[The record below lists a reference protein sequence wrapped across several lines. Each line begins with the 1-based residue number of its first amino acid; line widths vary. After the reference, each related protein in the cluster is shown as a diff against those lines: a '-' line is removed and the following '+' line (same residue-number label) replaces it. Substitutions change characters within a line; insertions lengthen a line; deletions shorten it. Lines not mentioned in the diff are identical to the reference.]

1 MIKCWF
7 SKLFF
12 QGCILVFNIPSSC
25 QSQGPSRI
33 VCVNPSA
40 LLNCIAGVL
49 CETDP
54 REFVPQFVKAGKVER
69 FWPTGA
75 RPNEW
80 TLRAAIGDIVNNGFV
95 RESVVPLCFQVRVP
109 LDLQVVVVTMLSV
122 ASVVYSL
129 QASSLLGQLQED
141 WGNPRPPAADV
152 KESLLAGCVVCIFCC
167 LFASNHPVMMVILCI
182 LVFM

>member
-1 MIKCWF
+1 M
-7 SKLFF
+7 
-12 QGCILVFNIPSSC
+12 VFNIPSSC
-25 QSQGPSRI
+25 QNQGPSKI

-54 REFVPQFVKAGKVER
+54 REFVPQFVKAGKVEK

-80 TLRAAIGDIVNNGFV
+80 TLRAAIADIVSKGFV

-109 LDLQVVVVTMLSV
+109 LDLHVLTMLSV
-122 ASVVYSL
+122 ASI
-129 QASSLLGQLQED
+129 
-141 WGNPRPPAADV
+141 
-152 KESLLAGCVVCIFCC
+152 VCIFCC
-167 LFASNHPVMMVILCI
+167 LFGSNHAVMMVILCI
-182 LVFM
+182 IFLLLFLSIHGFPGKGILVWF